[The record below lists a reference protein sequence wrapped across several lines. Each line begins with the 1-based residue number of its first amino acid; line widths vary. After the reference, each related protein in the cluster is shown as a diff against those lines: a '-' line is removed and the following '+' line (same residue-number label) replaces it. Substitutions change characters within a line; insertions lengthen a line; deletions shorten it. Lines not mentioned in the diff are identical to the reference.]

1 MLEESIVSELLKIVV
16 LVSLAYYQYIL
27 SIIDKISFQILYN
40 DQFLWISRDKIVVTI
55 IELGMSTFHNVAMH
69 IL

>member
-40 DQFLWISRDKIVVTI
+40 DQFLWICRDKIVVTI
-55 IELGMSTFHNVAMH
+55 IELGMSTFHDVAIH

>member
-40 DQFLWISRDKIVVTI
+40 DQFLWICRDKIVVTI

>member
-40 DQFLWISRDKIVVTI
+40 DQFLWICRDKIVVTI
-55 IELGMSTFHNVAMH
+55 IEFGMSTFHDVAIH

>member
-40 DQFLWISRDKIVVTI
+40 DQFLWICRDKIVVTI
-55 IELGMSTFHNVAMH
+55 IELGMSTFRDVAMH

>member
-40 DQFLWISRDKIVVTI
+40 DQFLWICRDKIVVTI
-55 IELGMSTFHNVAMH
+55 IELGMSTFHDVAMH